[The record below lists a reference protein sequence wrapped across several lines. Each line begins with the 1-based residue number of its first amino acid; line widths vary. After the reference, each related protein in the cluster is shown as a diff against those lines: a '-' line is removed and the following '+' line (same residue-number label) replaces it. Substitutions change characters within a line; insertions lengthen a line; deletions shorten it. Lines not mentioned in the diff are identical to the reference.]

1 MRVPAHAGGRESDE
15 TGRVPDDRRPDE
27 VAIRRAL
34 AECMTVG
41 DIDDAMGWSPGTARR
56 RRWLAVDDGGL
67 PASDAELGG
76 VVIWFRSTIEDW
88 RAAPDRPATPDRP
101 AVPDPPDRDTCADGA
116 ESADPAEAVPP
127 DVPDGPAAVGE
138 SEGVEPVD
146 EAGEPAPD
154 VEPDQ
159 PPHDQ
164 PGKDRARTAGS
175 GFAFEIGQSVH
186 ADVHGGWRD
195 ARVAHRDRATVVVE
209 YRVNATPLGVRR
221 QRIAADRVR
230 LPPDQE

>member
-1 MRVPAHAGGRESDE
+1 
-15 TGRVPDDRRPDE
+15 
-27 VAIRRAL
+27 
-34 AECMTVG
+34 MTVG

-76 VVIWFRSTIEDW
+76 VVIWFRSTIADW
-88 RAAPDRPATPDRP
+88 RAA
-101 AVPDPPDRDTCADGA
+101 PDPPDRDTSADGA
-116 ESADPAEAVPP
+116 ECAGGNALPTDPAEAV
-127 DVPDGPAAVGE
+127 
-138 SEGVEPVD
+138 
-146 EAGEPAPD
+146 APD
-154 VEPDQ
+154 VEADQ

-175 GFAFEIGQSVH
+175 GFEFEIGQSVL

-209 YRVNATPLGVRR
+209 YRLDATPLGVRR

-230 LPPDQE
+230 LPHDQE